1 MVPKLMKTLRSFR
14 SSYAYITAQP
24 AGRAAIFFTMEGI
37 LFTLVNNMI
46 NNNNNLFAMRLGA
59 SDMEISL
66 LTTFAQITGLIFL
79 IPGAILTDR
88 LPDKRRMVVLRFCC
102 CQLHAC

>member
-66 LTTFAQITGLIFL
+66 LDHICTDNRPDFSD
-79 IPGAILTDR
+79 PRSHTDR
-88 LPDKRRMVVLRFCC
+88 QV
-102 CQLHAC
+102 AG